1 MGFLST
7 MDITGSAL
15 TAERFR
21 MDIIAQNLSNQNVTR
36 TPEGGPYRRKQV
48 VLMERSLTFDK
59 ALNQAGAQL
68 QRGGVEVAE
77 IVESQADFIPKY
89 DPTHPDADED
99 GYVMLPNVNRAEEQT
114 DLMVASNA
122 YTANLTVFEVLK
134 AMTLKTLDIGK

>member
-1 MGFLST
+1 

-21 MDIIAQNLSNQNVTR
+21 MDIIAQNLASQNVTR

-68 QRGGVEVAE
+68 KRGGVEVAE

-122 YTANLTVFEVLK
+122 YSANLTVFEVIK
-134 AMTLKTLDIGK
+134 SMTMKTLDIGK